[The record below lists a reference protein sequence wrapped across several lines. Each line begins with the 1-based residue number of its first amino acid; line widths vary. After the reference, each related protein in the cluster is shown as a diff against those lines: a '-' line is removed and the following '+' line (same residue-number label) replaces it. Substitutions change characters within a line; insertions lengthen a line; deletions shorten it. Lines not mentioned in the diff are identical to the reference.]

1 MDDKVIKCFQ
11 MLGLPYDASIN
22 DVETAYQRLRKDIQN
37 GSLPWEK
44 SKEILWAY
52 DYVLN
57 FLKNNSHEE
66 APQQT
71 ANETMIG
78 HSSGAVNPG
87 VSGNRP
93 NPSVTPNITKEPSR
107 GTRAPLFV
115 SAILIILFLCIALFY
130 FGRPLFR
137 INSVTQNDLDTA
149 SIVRKIKPSIVIL
162 RVGNLG
168 TGSGFVVD
176 KEGYIVTNAH
186 VMKEKTATATFSD
199 GFETEVNLVML
210 DEERDFALVKAAT
223 NREYAFLTLGDSTK
237 CSEGDT
243 VIAAGAPLSLE
254 FSFTKGIIR
263 STKRSLP
270 FLQAHL
276 IQTDAAINPG
286 NSGGPLVNT
295 QGEVVGVNF
304 FKVLK
309 FEKLAVEGIG
319 FAIAINDVKAHI
331 EKKQQMSDVELTQAM
346 AREMKIIEEVSQAP
360 LTEEIKKMKEQAIEE
375 QWERERRRR
384 ELNEKVEVVNKDLQ
398 EQKQRIEKR
407 LQEEADQHRR
417 RSQETAEARNKAL
430 NECLQRATN
439 QYQGSW
445 NEYCKKYNQQD
456 NCSLPYNA
464 ASLLQQRLGQWR
476 DECIRLYPQ

>member
-1 MDDKVIKCFQ
+1 
-11 MLGLPYDASIN
+11 
-22 DVETAYQRLRKDIQN
+22 
-37 GSLPWEK
+37 
-44 SKEILWAY
+44 
-52 DYVLN
+52 
-57 FLKNNSHEE
+57 
-66 APQQT
+66 
-71 ANETMIG
+71 
-78 HSSGAVNPG
+78 
-87 VSGNRP
+87 
-93 NPSVTPNITKEPSR
+93 
-107 GTRAPLFV
+107 
-115 SAILIILFLCIALFY
+115 
-130 FGRPLFR
+130 
-137 INSVTQNDLDTA
+137 
-149 SIVRKIKPSIVIL
+149 
-162 RVGNLG
+162 
-168 TGSGFVVD
+168 
-176 KEGYIVTNAH
+176 
-186 VMKEKTATATFSD
+186 
-199 GFETEVNLVML
+199 ML

-254 FSFTKGIIR
+254 FSFTKGIIS